1 LSYLLDTNVLS
12 EPLRPQP
19 SPAVVRWL
27 EELDE
32 DRAYVSVITLAEIR
46 RGALLLASGRRRETL
61 MKWVDEDLRSRFVGR
76 IAPVDAAVA
85 DRWSDVMAARRSEG
99 QGLGVMDG
107 FIAATALVRGW
118 TVVTR
123 NVRDFAFLGDRVV
136 NPWGTP

>member
-12 EPLRPQP
+12 EPLRSQP
-19 SPAVVRWL
+19 SPVVVRWL

-32 DRAYVSVITLAEIR
+32 DRAYVSVITLAEMR

-76 IAPVDAAVA
+76 IAPVDAEVA
-85 DRWSDVMAARRSEG
+85 DCWSEVMAARRSKG

-107 FIAATALVRGW
+107 FIAATALVRGL

-123 NVRDFAFLGDRVV
+123 NVRDFAFLGDGVV
-136 NPWGTP
+136 NPWETS